1 MSTLSTRLAEALEAA
16 QLTAPYKNKAGLAK
30 HCGLQS
36 VIHDGLVLGER
47 RRQSTTSTPYAQ
59 PSTSASMRPGCAE
72 GIGAMRSTSV
82 QVYEDTGEGAAL
94 PDPNYIVIPQYHV
107 QASAGPGNEN
117 PVFEEVDGKECG
129 FIKPRWWFQLHQ
141 INPENCKTFEVH
153 GDSMEPYLWDGDKI
167 LVDCTPT
174 DIISGKVYV
183 FMIHG
188 KMRVKVLRLPD
199 QWTAHPVA
207 QSGRCPTRTIS
218 GADMQTFHLIGRVR
232 DRSGGSWL

>member
-30 HCGLQS
+30 HCGLS
-36 VIHDGLVLGER
+36 PSSMTDWFSGKTKAINYKHALRAAEYLGVN
-47 RRQSTTSTPYAQ
+47 
-59 PSTSASMRPGCAE
+59 ASWLAE

-82 QVYEDTGEGAAL
+82 QVYEDTGEGATL

-129 FIKPRWWFQLHQ
+129 FSLINGLLIQSL
-141 INPENCKTFEVH
+141 NPEV
-153 GDSMEPYLWDGDKI
+153 
-167 LVDCTPT
+167 
-174 DIISGKVYV
+174 
-183 FMIHG
+183 
-188 KMRVKVLRLPD
+188 PD
-199 QWTAHPVA
+199 E
-207 QSGRCPTRTIS
+207 TIS

>member
-30 HCGLQS
+30 HCGLS
-36 VIHDGLVLGER
+36 PSSMTDWFSGKTKAINYKHALRAAEYLGVN
-47 RRQSTTSTPYAQ
+47 
-59 PSTSASMRPGCAE
+59 ASWLAE

-117 PVFEEVDGKECG
+117 PVFEEVDGKEYG
-129 FIKPRWWFQLHQ
+129 FIKPRSWFQLHQ

-188 KMRVKVLRLPD
+188 KMRVKVLRSLINGLLIQSLNPEVPD
-199 QWTAHPVA
+199 E
-207 QSGRCPTRTIS
+207 TIS